1 MERHME
7 QQQAEQKI
15 NFSTYFTS
23 KVAPAAEKIEKYR
36 KKIITLAAIYG
47 GIICTIFILI
57 AVSVLVFPSK
67 LLFNEKLL
75 CAALFI
81 FVPILCFICGPLFT
95 IKKIYNIFTK
105 EILIPRLLGFWGKF
119 AYFPPANIFT
129 AIYKSIKNKTGFKG
143 IISELRGAKQT
154 NISINPTILAR
165 LLKFSSISYDDKIV
179 GKHADTDIELTELET
194 YYMTKERD
202 REGKTSY
209 QKRTTFKGVVFS
221 ATMNKKF
228 KGLTVL
234 SYSNID
240 KNRAQY
246 PHVTKKEIGAMNLSD
261 VLNFGRQVADV
272 VDLVKE
278 YQQGK
283 SKEELEQQAKNSSLA
298 QKAVKTEPLQD
309 VMLEDPMFNKKFKMC
324 STDQVEARYIFTTGF
339 MERFMKMGECFNY
352 KIKAIF
358 LDNNVYILI
367 DQRKDWF
374 QIPFFKSGLDPANY
388 KQFLIEFS
396 RLLSIVEVLK
406 LNQNIGM

>member
-1 MERHME
+1 
-7 QQQAEQKI
+7 
-15 NFSTYFTS
+15 
-23 KVAPAAEKIEKYR
+23 
-36 KKIITLAAIYG
+36 
-47 GIICTIFILI
+47 
-57 AVSVLVFPSK
+57 
-67 LLFNEKLL
+67 
-75 CAALFI
+75 
-81 FVPILCFICGPLFT
+81 
-95 IKKIYNIFTK
+95 
-105 EILIPRLLGFWGKF
+105 
-119 AYFPPANIFT
+119 
-129 AIYKSIKNKTGFKG
+129 
-143 IISELRGAKQT
+143 
-154 NISINPTILAR
+154 
-165 LLKFSSISYDDKIV
+165 
-179 GKHADTDIELTELET
+179 
-194 YYMTKERD
+194 MTKERD

-246 PHVTKKEIGAMNLSD
+246 PHVTKKEIGTMNLTD